1 MLTAEVGRV
10 GRYQQRATFLIWQVR
25 VAAAGAHGDG
35 AAGDGGDSPADGN
48 ARVRRDRGLLMISA
62 RVTYDG
68 GHFSHRYRATPSTR
82 GKVQSL
88 ILRRRLT
95 TAGAF
100 LIRPPDGRSGDPHVS
115 GATRSVEPE
124 AQLWEGPQLR
134 GPLLYLPPLL
144 GGWHPARPQHLC
156 EAVRLEIA
164 GFTVSR
170 RG

>member
-1 MLTAEVGRV
+1 MIRRLKEDVVGSLPPKLETLV
-10 GRYQQRATFLIWQVR
+10 SCPLA
-25 VAAAGAHGDG
+25 
-35 AAGDGGDSPADGN
+35 PAQLFWY
-48 ARVRRDRGLLMISA
+48 RRDRSLLMISA

-88 ILRRRLT
+88 ILRRQLT